1 MPKRK
6 KQSSSLE
13 FTFVPKPIKGKETIS
28 DMSLI
33 RGMYKG
39 YVVTKTGYLVAL
51 IEATGINLELLHEE
65 EQTDVFDT
73 FNSFLM
79 STLGDSS
86 DEKQQYLDM
95 TIPVDF
101 DDYILSYKKRYL
113 KEVESENPNMERA
126 KLIASYIDDLIQ
138 KKNSQEMSTKKHLMV
153 IRHKIKDKTISSLD
167 ISVRDLDDKVTQYI
181 SRLEDAFDGYDLQ
194 AKKLYADEVLTINKN
209 LMNFSGH

>member
-33 RGMYKG
+33 QGMYKG

-138 KKNSQEMSTKKHLMV
+138 KQNSQEMSTKKHLMV
-153 IRHKIKDKTISSLD
+153 ITHKIKDKTISSLD
-167 ISVRDLDDKVTQYI
+167 VSVMDLNEKVTQYI

-194 AKKLYADEVLTINKN
+194 AKKLYADEVLSINKN

>member
-138 KKNSQEMSTKKHLMV
+138 KKNSQEMSTKKHLMI

>member
-1 MPKRK
+1 M
-6 KQSSSLE
+6 E
-13 FTFVPKPIKGKETIS
+13 FTFVPRPVKGKETIS

-33 RGMYKG
+33 KGMYKG
-39 YVVTKTGYLVAL
+39 FIVTKTGYLVAL

-113 KEVESENPNMERA
+113 AEIESDKPNQERA

-153 IRHKIKDKTISSLD
+153 ITHKIKDKTISSLD
-167 ISVRDLDDKVTQYI
+167 VSVTDLNDKVLQYI

-194 AKKLYADEVLTINKN
+194 AKKLYADEVISISKN

>member
-13 FTFVPKPIKGKETIS
+13 FTFVPKPIEGKETIS

-33 RGMYKG
+33 QGMYKG

-138 KKNSQEMSTKKHLMV
+138 KKNSQEMSTKKHLLV
-153 IRHKIKDKTISSLD
+153 ITHKIKDKTISSLD
-167 ISVRDLDDKVTQYI
+167 ISVKDLNDKVSQYI

-194 AKKLYADEVLTINKN
+194 AKKLYADEVLAINKN

>member
-33 RGMYKG
+33 HGMYKG

-153 IRHKIKDKTISSLD
+153 IRHKIKDKTISALD

>member
-33 RGMYKG
+33 HGMYKG